1 LIIGILIFD
10 MGVLA
15 MRRLR
20 RPDWLGE
27 LQGLTLLLMVVAVVV
42 SAVRVAMVATG
53 DEAVPVELRARDL
66 GADLGADLSVGGA
79 TVGPDGA
86 VEAYVSEP
94 SGHQMLLSTLTWI
107 PTVVLVVAVLALL
120 FRAIRDARGGDPFT
134 MRMVRRLRILAV
146 VALVGGEAVAVTEAL
161 SGMSLVATVLP
172 GPGGFHGVL
181 TLPMGW
187 VFAGFGFL
195 ALGELIRR
203 GRALREEL
211 AEVI

>member
-1 LIIGILIFD
+1 
-10 MGVLA
+10 MG
-15 MRRLR
+15 RLR
-20 RPDWLGE
+20 RPDWLAE

-42 SAVRVAMVATG
+42 SAVRVAMVTFG
-53 DEAVPVELRARDL
+53 DDAVPVELQARDF
-66 GADLGADLSVGGA
+66 GADLSVGGA
-79 TVGPDGA
+79 TVAPDGA
-86 VEAYVSEP
+86 VEAYVSDP
-94 SGHQMLLSTLTWI
+94 SGHQILLSALTWI

-134 MRMVRRLRILAV
+134 TRMVRRLRILAV
-146 VALVGGEAVAVTEAL
+146 VALVGGEVVAITEAF
-161 SGMSLVATVLP
+161 SGMSLVGTVLP
-172 GPGGFHGVL
+172 EPGAFHGVL
-181 TLPMGW
+181 TLPIGW

>member
-1 LIIGILIFD
+1 LIIGISIFN

-15 MRRLR
+15 MGRLR

-27 LQGLTLLLMVVAVVV
+27 LQGLTLLLMVVAVAV
-42 SAVRVAMVATG
+42 SAVRVAMVTLGG
-53 DEAVPVELRARDL
+53 DAVPVELRARDV
-66 GADLGADLSVGGA
+66 GADLAVGGA

-94 SGHQMLLSTLTWI
+94 SGLQMLLSTLTWT

-120 FRAIRDARGGDPFT
+120 FQAIRDARGGDPFT
-134 MRMVRRLRILAV
+134 TRMVRRLRVLAV
-146 VALVGGEAVAVTEAL
+146 VALVGGEVAAITEAL
-161 SGMSLVATVLP
+161 SGMSLVGTVLP
-172 GPGGFHGVL
+172 EPGGFHGVL
-181 TLPMGW
+181 TLPIGW

>member
-1 LIIGILIFD
+1 
-10 MGVLA
+10 M

-20 RPDWLGE
+20 RPDWLAE

-42 SAVRVAMVATG
+42 SAVRVVMVTFG
-53 DEAVPVELRARDL
+53 DDAVPVELQARDL
-66 GADLGADLSVGGA
+66 GADDLSVGGA

-86 VEAYVSEP
+86 VEAYVSDP
-94 SGHQMLLSTLTWI
+94 SGHQMLLSALTWI

-120 FRAIRDARGGDPFT
+120 FRAIRDARSGDPFT
-134 MRMVRRLRILAV
+134 TRMVRRLRILAV
-146 VALVGGEAVAVTEAL
+146 VALVGGEVVALTEAF
-161 SGMSLVATVLP
+161 SGMSLVGTVLP
-172 GPGGFHGVL
+172 EPGAFHGVL
-181 TLPMGW
+181 TLPIGW